1 MKGKI
6 EKFLEL
12 PKQTVGS
19 PSLRFKSILFT
30 ANLVILIVLVNS
42 AFFLL
47 QERKALRVEKELRAA
62 AILENFAESN
72 REALILKDHITL
84 ETAVHRVIR
93 NEDIA
98 YALITTAKKDEYFAT
113 TLNNGD
119 QLAEQIKIIPV
130 SSSQSS
136 RQALN
141 WEKETLID
149 FSRSLVVQDKPLGTF
164 HLGLSDRG
172 INEVLRTA
180 RNKTFLISL
189 FLLLIFLSLILFV
202 VTLAIK
208 PIEQITEHARNLGR
222 GHLKTRLN
230 LQRRDEIGELAR
242 TLDQMAEEIQV
253 AENNLVEQERMKRE
267 LEIARQMQRELL
279 PASLPA
285 IPGISLGCFYHPAYE
300 VSGDFYD
307 LFPLRDGKFGVIV
320 ADVAGKGLKG
330 AWIASITRTTLKTI
344 LEMEAE
350 KIRSP
355 RELLISLNRL
365 LKRDLERELFVT
377 LAFLVIDPARD
388 EFTLASA
395 GHPDLLH
402 FGPRGVQKIPSR
414 GPALGAI
421 DDQIFAPAL
430 EEKKISLKPG
440 EGFFLYTDGLTEAR
454 NQTGKEFGLERLTEL
469 LAKFAGSGAG
479 EIPDLLIAEVKSFCG
494 PKDFDDDV
502 TMVVIKKHSAE
513 SKGHNAKSR
522 THGTK
527 RIAHRAKN
535 KNNEQ

>member
-1 MKGKI
+1 MKKKI

-12 PKQTVGS
+12 PQQTVGR

-30 ANLVILIVLVNS
+30 ALLVILVVLVNS

-62 AILENFAESN
+62 AILENFVESN

-113 TLNNGD
+113 VLNNGD
-119 QLAEQIKIIPV
+119 QLAEQIKKIPV
-130 SSSQSS
+130 SPSPST
-136 RQALN
+136 RPVLN
-141 WEKETLID
+141 WEKENLID
-149 FSRSLVVQDKPLGTF
+149 FNQSLVIQNKPLGTF
-164 HLGLSDRG
+164 HLGLSEKG
-172 INEVLRTA
+172 LNGVLKTA

-189 FLLLIFLSLILFV
+189 FLLLIFLSLSLLL
-202 VTLAIK
+202 VTLSIR

-230 LQRRDEIGELAR
+230 LQRSDEIGELAR
-242 TLDQMAEEIQV
+242 TLDQMADEIQA

-285 IPGISLGCFYHPAYE
+285 IPNFSLGCFYHPAYE

-307 LFPLRDGKFGVIV
+307 LFPLRDGKYGVIV

-330 AWIASITRTTLKTI
+330 AWIASLTRTTLKTI
-344 LEMEAE
+344 LEIETG
-350 KIRSP
+350 KIRGP
-355 RELLISLNRL
+355 RELLISLNRF

-395 GHPDLLH
+395 GHPDLLL
-402 FGPRGVQKIPSR
+402 FGPHGVRSIPSR

-421 DDQIFAPAL
+421 DDRIFAPAL

-440 EGFFLYTDGLTEAR
+440 EGVFLYTDGLTEAR
-454 NQTGKEFGLERLTEL
+454 DQKGEEFGLERLTGL
-469 LAKFAGSGAG
+469 LAKFAGSGAA
-479 EIPDLLIAEVKSFCG
+479 EIPDLLIAELKNFCG

-502 TMVVIKKHSAE
+502 TMVVIK
-513 SKGHNAKSR
+513 
-522 THGTK
+522 
-527 RIAHRAKN
+527 RA
-535 KNNEQ
+535 

>member
-1 MKGKI
+1 LKGKI
-6 EKFLEL
+6 EKILEL
-12 PKQTVGS
+12 PQQTVGR
-19 PSLRFKSILFT
+19 PSLRVKAILF
-30 ANLVILIVLVNS
+30 AAILVILVVLINS

-72 REALILKDHITL
+72 REALILKDHIIL
-84 ETAVHRVIR
+84 ETAVHRVIQ

-113 TLNNGD
+113 TLNNSD
-119 QLAEQIKIIPV
+119 QLAEQIKKIPV
-130 SSSQSS
+130 STSQSS

-141 WEKETLID
+141 WEKENLID
-149 FSRSLVVQDKPLGTF
+149 FNRSLVVQNKPLGTF
-164 HLGLSDRG
+164 HLGLSEKG
-172 INEVLRTA
+172 LNGVLKTA

-189 FLLLIFLSLILFV
+189 FLLLIFLSLSLLL
-202 VTLAIK
+202 VTLSIR
-208 PIEQITEHARNLGR
+208 PIEQITEHARNLGH

-230 LQRRDEIGELAR
+230 LQRSDEIGELAR
-242 TLDQMAEEIQV
+242 TLDQMAEEIQA
-253 AENNLVEQERMKRE
+253 AESNLVEQERMKRE

-285 IPGISLGCFYHPAYE
+285 IPNFSLGCFYQPAYE

-307 LFPLRDGKFGVIV
+307 LFPLRDGKYGVIV
-320 ADVAGKGLKG
+320 ADVAGKGLKA

-344 LEMEAE
+344 LEMETGE
-350 KIRSP
+350 SRGP
-355 RELLISLNRL
+355 RELLISLNRF

-377 LAFLVIDPARD
+377 LAFLVIDPARN

-402 FGPRGVQKIPSR
+402 FGPYGVRSIPSR

-430 EEKKISLKPG
+430 EEKKFSLKPG
-440 EGFFLYTDGLTEAR
+440 EGLFLYTDGLTEAR
-454 NQTGKEFGLERLTEL
+454 DQKGKEFGQERLTEL
-469 LAKFAGSGAG
+469 LAKFAGSGAA
-479 EIPDLLIAEVKSFCG
+479 EIPNLLIAELKNFCG

-502 TMVVIKKHSAE
+502 TMVVIK
-513 SKGHNAKSR
+513 
-522 THGTK
+522 
-527 RIAHRAKN
+527 RA
-535 KNNEQ
+535 